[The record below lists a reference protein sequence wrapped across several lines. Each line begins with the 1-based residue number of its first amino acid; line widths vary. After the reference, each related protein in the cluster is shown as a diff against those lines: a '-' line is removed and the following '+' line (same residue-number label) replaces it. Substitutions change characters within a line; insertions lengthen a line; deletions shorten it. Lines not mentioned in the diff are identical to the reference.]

1 MDNKDILNRMFSSF
15 VERRTRSSS
24 SSYSHQ
30 STLPPLQLRNFLHE
44 HPTMPMLPKRST
56 SKVSSSNHAK
66 QPRRT
71 TPTSKSHAMARNSR
85 DSVDA
90 IATDSTPIQT
100 PHHCDKCTK
109 AFRQR
114 SQLVRHYSRVHEK
127 RKPFSCAHCD
137 KSFASAFDRKR
148 HVEVCRFFTH
158 RRNGARFSLTNTNSF
173 VVLLLLFF
181 F

>member
-15 VERRTRSSS
+15 VDRRNRSSS
-24 SSYSHQ
+24 ASYSHHA
-30 STLPPLQLRNFLHE
+30 TLPPLNIQNFLRE
-44 HPTMPMLPKRST
+44 HPTLPVVPKRST
-56 SKVSSSNHAK
+56 SRVSSSNHAK

-71 TPTSKSHAMARNSR
+71 NPPSKNLIVARDSR

-90 IATDSTPIQT
+90 IATDSTAVQS

-127 RKPFSCAHCD
+127 RKPFACAHCD

-148 HVEVCRFFTH
+148 HVEV
-158 RRNGARFSLTNTNSF
+158 
-173 VVLLLLFF
+173 
-181 F
+181 